1 MNTSE
6 NQDDVE
12 ILRLLQDMGMTES
25 EARVYKFVVENSG
38 GTTRDILRT
47 LSLRQPQ
54 LYDITS
60 SLERKG
66 FINVLEGR
74 PKRYEPLG
82 AEIIFRERE
91 EALSKNREI
100 FLKWASG
107 HGHDE
112 HLERPAIWMSRNWKS
127 FKTNC
132 LEIIGHSKRLI
143 LFHTTMENLENFMDV
158 LREKQRSGVRILLML
173 FNDDIQE
180 KRLAE
185 IAKSGIFSD
194 IRVLNMGQSMTL
206 IGDEFLSTFMPR
218 NVLMKENVEKYG
230 YIFRDRDMTWFLT
243 HHFFVGWFSANT
255 VINPV
260 LKPPLTYSIQ
270 RMALSDMQFLFQ
282 SGFRTVRLNVKGIYR
297 SNGKSLTAN
306 GVVSSINVD
315 HDTVNFVMK
324 TDEGK
329 DLVVG
334 GYDSKIED
342 LQASEIMITEISR

>member
-1 MNTSE
+1 
-6 NQDDVE
+6 
-12 ILRLLQDMGMTES
+12 
-25 EARVYKFVVENSG
+25 
-38 GTTRDILRT
+38 
-47 LSLRQPQ
+47 
-54 LYDITS
+54 
-60 SLERKG
+60 
-66 FINVLEGR
+66 
-74 PKRYEPLG
+74 
-82 AEIIFRERE
+82 
-91 EALSKNREI
+91 
-100 FLKWASG
+100 
-107 HGHDE
+107 
-112 HLERPAIWMSRNWKS
+112 NWKS

-255 VINPV
+255 VLNPV